1 MNFINFLIIKMLVK
15 IKYANI
21 INIAANDE
29 IIPEL
34 LQTKCNPKKIF
45 NVVSDFLDTPSKVQ
59 EQVKKTQII
68 LSQFKTDKSS
78 SELAS
83 KALNGLL

>member
-1 MNFINFLIIKMLVK
+1 MLVK

-34 LQTKCNPKKIF
+34 LQSKCNPKNIF
-45 NVVSDFLDTPSKVQ
+45 KFVSNFLDTPSKIQ
-59 EQVKKTQII
+59 EQVKKTQKF
-68 LSQFKTDKSS
+68 LSQFKTGKSS

-83 KALNGLL
+83 NALNKLL

>member
-34 LQTKCNPKKIF
+34 LQSKCSPKNIF
-45 NVVSDFLDTPSKVQ
+45 KVVEDFLDTPSKVQ
-59 EQVKKTQII
+59 EQVKKTQSI
-68 LSQFKTDKSS
+68 LSQFRTDAPS

-83 KALNGLL
+83 KALNNYL